1 MAQATVMGLAM
12 DTIMVM
18 ATVTMV
24 VRAMV
29 LG

>member
-1 MAQATVMGLAM
+1 MAQATATGLVM

-18 ATVTMV
+18 ATVTTV

>member
-1 MAQATVMGLAM
+1 MGLATVMGLAM

-18 ATVTMV
+18 ATVTTV